1 MNLERIVLPAAR
13 PMDSAA
19 ARSQVR
25 QDSSLDDADL
35 DAFIRAARMFAETEC
50 RRTLIATRYRMTLD
64 AFPDTEL
71 ELPFGPVLAVR
82 SIAYIDDDDV
92 WQTVSAST
100 YVVAL
105 GPVCR
110 ITLASG
116 ESWPTPADRIAC
128 VRITYDAGDA
138 AAVTVV
144 AATDVFA
151 VKGGMWSTLT
161 VNDVVRIA
169 NSGGVL
175 PSPLVADT
183 DYYVQ
188 SVPSATTFK
197 LSETEGGAAIDI
209 TDAGTGTHYIGAV
222 PDDVI
227 SWMRLRIGGLY
238 ETREDASTAPGQ
250 QMLALP
256 YVDRLLDGAKLY

>member
-1 MNLERIVLPAAR
+1 MNLERIVLPAAL
-13 PMDSAA
+13 PMDIAA

-100 YVVAL
+100 YVLAL
-105 GPVCR
+105 GPGCR

-116 ESWPTPADRIAC
+116 
-128 VRITYDAGDA
+128 
-138 AAVTVV
+138 
-144 AATDVFA
+144 
-151 VKGGMWSTLT
+151 
-161 VNDVVRIA
+161 
-169 NSGGVL
+169 
-175 PSPLVADT
+175 
-183 DYYVQ
+183 
-188 SVPSATTFK
+188 
-197 LSETEGGAAIDI
+197 
-209 TDAGTGTHYIGAV
+209 
-222 PDDVI
+222 
-227 SWMRLRIGGLY
+227 
-238 ETREDASTAPGQ
+238 
-250 QMLALP
+250 
-256 YVDRLLDGAKLY
+256 